1 MRNAEPGH
9 KPSTISPVIQ
19 AFKSCHRAFAGVAAF
34 SITINLLSLTG
45 SIYMLQVYDRVLT
58 SHSVETL
65 IGISFLAMTA
75 YLLSGALDSIR
86 YRMLGRIGAR
96 FAESLAARVYEGV
109 TSLPLKGVRPALAV
123 QAIRDLDQIQRF
135 LSSGTPVALLDAPF
149 MPLFLLGCFLLH
161 PWLGTL
167 TMFGGATILSLTAL
181 VELRT
186 REPTLGATISAAA
199 REAIVE
205 SSARNAAALKAMG
218 MRTAFAQRF
227 GNAHRRHSMHS
238 LETTESTAGLAAF
251 ARVFRAMLQSA
262 VLGLGSYLALR
273 GEVSP
278 GAMIAASI
286 LTARALSPIESVVA
300 KWRGIVAARHG
311 YERLD
316 RLFQE
321 LDTEDFR
328 LELPRPTSTLRIEG
342 LTVAAPGV
350 AKAVIQGVSFEL
362 LAGQGLAVIGPSA
375 SGKSSL
381 ARALTGV
388 WPAARGKV
396 RLDGA
401 SLDRWPSERLGKY
414 IGYLPQDVELFDGT
428 VAENIA
434 RFDSAAQDDQIIDA
448 ARQAG
453 AHGMILRLPQGYETR
468 VGEQGCVL
476 SAGQRQRL
484 GLARALFGNPFLVV
498 LDEPNSNLDAEGD
511 DALAKALLSVRS
523 RGGIAVVITHRPAAL
538 AGVNLVAVL
547 ADGALRSFGEK
558 DAVLRPQAS
567 RSWSRPSERS
577 PDLVAANAK

>member
-1 MRNAEPGH
+1 MSIAEPGD
-9 KPSTISPVIQ
+9 KPSTVIQ
-19 AFKSCHRAFAGVAAF
+19 ALKSFRRSFAGVAAF
-34 SITINLLSLTG
+34 SVVINLLSLTG
-45 SIYMLQVYDRVLT
+45 SLYMLQVYDRVLT
-58 SHSVETL
+58 SHSVATL
-65 IGISFLAMTA
+65 IGISFLALTA
-75 YLLSGALDSIR
+75 YLLWGALDSIR
-86 YRMLGRIGAR
+86 HRMLGRIGAR
-96 FAESLAARVYEGV
+96 FAESLAGRAYEGV
-109 TSLPLKGVRPALAV
+109 TSLPLKGVRPTLAV

-135 LSSGTPVALLDAPF
+135 LSSGTPVALIDAPF

-161 PWLGTL
+161 PWLGVLTL
-167 TMFGGATILSLTAL
+167 FGGGTILALTAL
-181 VELRT
+181 VEMRT
-186 REPTLGATISAAA
+186 RAPTMGATISAAT

-227 GNAHRRHSMHS
+227 GKAHRRHSMHS
-238 LETTESTAGLAAF
+238 LEASESTAGLAAF

-273 GEVSP
+273 NEVSP

-286 LTARALSPIESVVA
+286 LTARALAPVESVVS
-300 KWRGIVAARHG
+300 KWRGIVSARHG

-321 LDTEDFR
+321 LDAQEFG
-328 LELPRPTSTLRIEG
+328 LELPKPQSTLSVES
-342 LTVAAPGV
+342 LTVAAPGSP
-350 AKAVIQGVSFEL
+350 KAVVQGISFEL
-362 LAGQGLAVIGPSA
+362 TAGQGLAVIGPSA

-401 SLDRWPSERLGKY
+401 SIDQWPSERLGQY

-434 RFDSAAQDDQIIDA
+434 RFDPNAQDRQVIEA

-453 AHGMILRLPQGYETR
+453 AHDMILRLPQGYDTR

-484 GLARALFGNPFLVV
+484 GLARALYGEPFLVV

-538 AGVNLVAVL
+538 AGVNFVAVMSE
-547 ADGALRSFGEK
+547 GVLRSFGEK
-558 DAVLRPQAS
+558 DAILRPQAT
-567 RSWSRPSERS
+567 RVRPRPAERG